1 MAEAIEAVD
10 EPEEEEC
17 PKCPPPGAP
26 AWMATFADMAT
37 LLMAFFVLI
46 LSFAEFNTPKFK
58 QISGSLQNAFGV
70 QRVVPVVE
78 QPKGTTVISLEFSPS
93 PSPSVTNEI
102 TQETTELERPELEIK
117 TDDDEAPEGADVG
130 RDGTT
135 EGAGGQQDSAAEGQ
149 SGAQSG
155 AQADGQSDAQ
165 SAAQAEAMDAADL
178 ARALDQ
184 AIQSGEVS
192 VEMAGENVV
201 INFPSE
207 NTEQKDLPSLIEET
221 LQALAEARQASGQ
234 AESEVLFGGL
244 EQQLAE
250 LAAAARQP
258 ETSLGQAELDRLEQQ
273 QAEAQARAD
282 RAAVAK
288 DLLTVALRQE
298 LGEGLVEVEQQDGK
312 VLVTV
317 GAGGA
322 FSSGSADLTEA
333 ARDIMSRVAFAAMGD
348 SSTIVV
354 AGHTDNVPIRGGVF
368 RDNWDLAAARAA
380 SVVQS
385 IEATGLVQPSRM
397 QAVSYG
403 ETQPVDSNE
412 SDDGRE
418 RNRRIEISIEY

>member
-1 MAEAIEAVD
+1 MAEAIEAVE

-78 QPKGTTVISLEFSPS
+78 QPKGTTVISMEFSPS
-93 PSPSVTNEI
+93 PSPSVTNEM
-102 TQETTELERPELEIK
+102 TQDTTELERPELEIK
-117 TDDDEAPEGADVG
+117 TDEDAAPEGGD
-130 RDGTT
+130 DGQEGNT
-135 EGAGGQQDSAAEGQ
+135 EGSGGEQDTAPAEQSSTSA
-149 SGAQSG
+149 
-155 AQADGQSDAQ
+155 DT
-165 SAAQAEAMDAADL
+165 MDAAEL

-207 NTEQKDLPSLIEET
+207 DTSQKDLPSLIEET
-221 LQALAEARQASGQ
+221 LQALAEARQASGK

-273 QAEAQARAD
+273 QAEAQARAE
-282 RAAVAK
+282 RASIAK

-298 LGEGLVEVEQQDGK
+298 LGEGLVAVEQVEDK

-322 FSSGSADLTEA
+322 FPSGSADLTAA
-333 ARDIMSRVAFAAMGD
+333 ARDIMSRIAFAAMSD
-348 SSTIVV
+348 ESTIVV
-354 AGHTDNVPIRGGVF
+354 AGHTDNVPISGIF

-385 IEATGLVQPSRM
+385 IEATGLVQPGRM

-403 ETQPVDSNE
+403 ETQPIDTNDTAE
-412 SDDGRE
+412 GRE

>member
-1 MAEAIEAVD
+1 MAEAIEAVE

-70 QRVVPVVE
+70 QRAIPVVE
-78 QPKGTTVISLEFSPS
+78 QPKGTTVISMEFSPS
-93 PSPSVTNEI
+93 PSPSVTNEM
-102 TQETTELERPELEIK
+102 TQDTTERERPELEIK
-117 TDDDEAPEGADVG
+117 TDEDAAPEGGDQG
-130 RDGTT
+130 QDGIT
-135 EGAGGQQDSAAEGQ
+135 EGSGGEQDTAPDG
-149 SGAQSG
+149 QSG
-155 AQADGQSDAQ
+155 AQADTMDGAEL
-165 SAAQAEAMDAADL
+165 AQAL
-178 ARALDQ
+178 QR

-207 NTEQKDLPSLIEET
+207 DTDQKDLPSLIEET
-221 LQALAEARQASGQ
+221 LAALAEARQASGK

-258 ETSLGQAELDRLEQQ
+258 ETSLGQAELERLEQEM
-273 QAEAQARAD
+273 AEAQESAD
-282 RAAVAK
+282 KAAIAK

-298 LGEGLVEVEQQDGK
+298 LGEGLVEVEQREDK
-312 VLVTV
+312 VLITV

-322 FSSGSADLTEA
+322 FPSGSADLTA
-333 ARDIMSRVAFAAMGD
+333 AALDIMSRIAFTSMGE

-380 SVVQS
+380 SVVQA
-385 IEATGLVQPSRM
+385 IEATGLVQPGRM

-403 ETQPVDSNE
+403 ETQPVDSNDTE
-412 SDDGRE
+412 AGRE
-418 RNRRIEISIEY
+418 RNRRIEITIEY